1 MKNKETEEIY
11 KNVKRKI
18 SISNFVEEENV
29 DMVKNKNSI
38 FKSIAIAS
46 CMIISVTGVVFAK
59 DIGNFISNL
68 FGANASDG
76 INIAT
81 EQWYIENVNT
91 DYQDYNG
98 IEVSVNSFL
107 LDDSNFDITFDIK
120 ISDKY
125 NIEEMQKLD
134 LMDLKVLN
142 EKGKKIFATYD
153 IEIEEMQKLY
163 KTEEEAR
170 EKYDSSRGAYSGYAE
185 KIGENELRYYLTATG
200 NPENFP
206 QAEKLIVTF
215 NRIRIRNNLDS
226 FIISDEDIIYTGEW
240 KYELDVPEEMAQRE
254 GVNYIVKKINDKNII
269 VDTAI
274 LSNTAFKIYLSKAN
288 DIEMDHNEYVEN
300 SNGKKFEP
308 SRRSDGDGEL
318 SVTSDGKVTYY
329 NTFNLTKFDATD
341 TIKVHL
347 FKTNG
352 KEVIIELEKEKYF
365 E

>member
-1 MKNKETEEIY
+1 MI
-11 KNVKRKI
+11 
-18 SISNFVEEENV
+18 
-29 DMVKNKNSI
+29 KNKNSI
-38 FKSIAIAS
+38 FKSIAVAS
-46 CMIISVTGVVFAK
+46 CMIISLTGVVFAK

-68 FGANASDG
+68 FGVNASDG
-76 INIAT
+76 INIAA
-81 EQWYIENVNT
+81 EQGYIENVDT

-98 IEVSVNSFL
+98 IEVSVKSFL

-125 NIEEMQKLD
+125 NIEEMQKID

-142 EKGKKIFATYD
+142 ENGKKIFATHD
-153 IEIEEMQKLY
+153 IEIEEIQKLY

-170 EKYDSSRGAYSGYAE
+170 EKYDSYRGAYSGYAE

-215 NRIRIRNNLDS
+215 NRIRNNFDS
-226 FIISDEDIIYTGEW
+226 FISNENTIYIGEW
-240 KYELDVPEEMAQRE
+240 KYELDVPKEMSQRE
-254 GVNYIVKKINDKNII
+254 SINYIVKKINDKNII
-269 VDTAI
+269 VDKAT

-288 DIEMDHNEYVEN
+288 DLEMDHNEYVEN

-308 SRRSDGDGEL
+308 SMRSDGDGEL

-341 TIKVHL
+341 VIKVHL

-352 KEVIIELEKEKYF
+352 KEIIIELEKEK
-365 E
+365 